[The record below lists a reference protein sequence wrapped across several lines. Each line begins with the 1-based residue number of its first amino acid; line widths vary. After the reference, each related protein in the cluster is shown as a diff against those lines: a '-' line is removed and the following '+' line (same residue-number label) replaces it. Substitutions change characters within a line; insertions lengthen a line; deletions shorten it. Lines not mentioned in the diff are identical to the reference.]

1 MVVSI
6 AEAVRRIVSNS
17 PCIMD
22 CLKMDVV
29 NYTAL
34 ALRIQND
41 VSRALGGRKVKLEAI
56 KMALIRCSE
65 ELRKEGEELDRS
77 ILNVIANTVL
87 ELKNDVALITVKQEG
102 LVGKLDELM
111 RRITSLR
118 FLQLTQGAETFTIA
132 IDQRACDDV
141 FSLIGKSN
149 VITVFHDQ
157 SAIILMSP
165 KEIITTPGVIS
176 YITSTLL
183 RNGVNITQII
193 SCYVDTILIVSRAD
207 AIRAY
212 EVLERKIIEVRN
224 SISGKHQSITP
235 SFVKSGLS

>member
-1 MVVSI
+1 MFMIVSV
-6 AEAVRRIVSNS
+6 AEAVRRIVNNS
-17 PCIMD
+17 PCVME
-22 CLKMDVV
+22 CLKMDII

-34 ALRIQND
+34 ASRIQND
-41 VSRALGGRKVKLEAI
+41 VSRALGGRKVKLETI

-65 ELRKEGEELDRS
+65 DLRREEEKLDKS
-77 ILNVIANTVL
+77 ILSVIANTVL
-87 ELKNDVALITVKQEG
+87 ELKNDVALITVRHDG
-102 LVGKLDELM
+102 LVGKLDELI

-141 FSLIGKSN
+141 FNLIGKSN
-149 VITVFHDQ
+149 VVTVFHNQ

-193 SCYVDTILIVSRAD
+193 SCYVDTILIVDRVD

-212 EVLERKIIEVRN
+212 EVLERKIIEVR
-224 SISGKHQSITP
+224 SSMFSRY
-235 SFVKSGLS
+235 